1 MMSSAR
7 RPFLTTSALIVGL
20 AAALAL
26 ALSVRLLFGGALSPR
41 VELAVFALCALAVL
55 AWLLAILLFV
65 ERTRAGRDA
74 RKSDAGQLAAAI
86 RHCPAPLMIACLV
99 GAALATLQGLAIGE
113 AEWVSGQV
121 LTPRELRGFLAAA
134 TFFLCL
140 AFPVIASARQESPL
154 DED

>member
-1 MMSSAR
+1 VIPGAR

-41 VELAVFALCALAVL
+41 VEFAVFALCALAVL

-65 ERTRAGRDA
+65 ERTRAGRDK

-86 RHCPAPLMIACLV
+86 RHCPAPLTIVCLV
-99 GAALATLQGLAIGE
+99 GAALATLQGLVIGE

-121 LTPRELRGFLAAA
+121 LTRRELRGFLAAA

-140 AFPVIASARQESPL
+140 AFPVIASARQESAL
-154 DED
+154 DQD

>member
-1 MMSSAR
+1 MISSAR
-7 RPFLTTSALIVGL
+7 RPFLTTSALVVGL

-26 ALSVRLLFGGALSPR
+26 ALSIRLLFGGALSPR
-41 VELAVFALCALAVL
+41 IELVVFALCGVAVL
-55 AWLLAILLFV
+55 AWLLAILLLV

-74 RKSDAGQLAAAI
+74 RQSDAGQLAAAI
-86 RHCPAPLMIACLV
+86 RHCPIPLTIACLA
-99 GAALATLQGLAIGE
+99 GAVLATLQGLAIGD

-121 LTPRELRGFLAAA
+121 LTRRELRGFLAAA

-140 AFPVIASARQESPL
+140 AFPVIASARQESVR